1 MPRDSA
7 QVKIGPGRL
16 FSAPLGTAEPT
27 DLATAWAAAWIDI
40 GYTES
45 GHTFNFSFTAEDITV
60 AEELDPI
67 RVVPTGRA
75 GSVDLSMAQIT
86 LNNLKRAFNGGTI
99 TVGAGGTFSTYE
111 PPEPSAQVRSM
122 LGWESD
128 DAQERLVWRQVI
140 QTGNIAI
147 PRGKAPAKTLIPVS
161 FKLEK
166 PTGATPFKH
175 IAATAL
181 VGT

>member
-16 FSAPLGTAEPT
+16 YSAPLGTTEPV
-27 DLATAWAAAWIDI
+27 DLSTAWGAAWIDL

-45 GHTFNFSFTAEDITV
+45 GHTFNYAFTSEDILV
-60 AEELDPI
+60 AEELIP
-67 RVVPTGRA
+67 VKVLPTSAQGT
-75 GSVDLSMAQIT
+75 VDFSMAQIT
-86 LNNLKRAFNGGTI
+86 LANMKRAFNGGTI
-99 TVGAGGTFSTYE
+99 TTGTGFSTYE
-111 PPEPSAQVRSM
+111 PPDPAAQVRSM

-128 DAQERLVWRQVI
+128 DALERLVWRQVI
-140 QTGNIAI
+140 QVGNISI
-147 PRGKAPAKTLIPVS
+147 PRGKAPNKALIPVS

-166 PTGATPFKH
+166 PTGAPFKH